1 MIDVTTVWIMLAV
14 IFLIFAIAIIYRKWA
29 ASIERYVVAERAQ
42 SPWIN
47 GLALFS
53 TYLSAWAVLGG
64 PGICYAYGIVEFATF
79 VGWGIGVF
87 IILWY
92 YLPKIRDL
100 GAKYGATGLA
110 SFMEAYFNSRHVG
123 IVAGIVSWYA
133 LLYYLVGQIKGLGLA
148 FSYGT
153 GLKYEVAAIVAIAVV
168 LVYLILSGLKAVII
182 VDAFCTIVMIAFFTA
197 SLYLVFAL
205 GGGNIFNTIEKI
217 SSYDP
222 RLLYPTGA
230 PYTSDPISLWVFS
243 VLVYAMWQFTPYA
256 WQNYLALR
264 SSKKK
269 DLAIFVSLATVSG
282 GLITWVLILG
292 PVGRVFLPYKVSPD
306 TVVLEVGKYFLPS
319 LYPLFLV
326 GIFLTILATVDSTLL
341 AGSADL
347 YVALRGIIKPI
358 EKKAGAINIYRLI
371 MVGTAVLAS
380 YFAVVYTPEFMVYT
394 MLIGMT
400 GVSAA
405 LAGPLAVGLL
415 WKKDPIA
422 ADVSLIVSLL
432 LAQLLV
438 LYGITPWLTG
448 CFIGLVASV
457 LLYITI
463 VLARSH
469 R

>member
-1 MIDVTTVWIMLAV
+1 VIDVTTVWIMLAV

-347 YVALRGIIKPI
+347 YVALR
-358 EKKAGAINIYRLI
+358 
-371 MVGTAVLAS
+371 
-380 YFAVVYTPEFMVYT
+380 
-394 MLIGMT
+394 
-400 GVSAA
+400 
-405 LAGPLAVGLL
+405 
-415 WKKDPIA
+415 
-422 ADVSLIVSLL
+422 
-432 LAQLLV
+432 
-438 LYGITPWLTG
+438 
-448 CFIGLVASV
+448 
-457 LLYITI
+457 
-463 VLARSH
+463 
-469 R
+469 